1 MNGKLIGCQILSTAV
16 GCIVAAMATS
26 SIGTAASIVLAIVIA
41 GVLGTIGIRSIT
53 AQTPQT
59 EVRPQP
65 QAKPQTVSKT
75 TAPTVASVSAANDV
89 DLLDISEEMAFAS
102 QQLIWGIGHY
112 RNVLNR
118 IEGLA
123 QGTSRESEVN
133 ASNLEEATAGIQEIA
148 SSANH
153 VSQVAASSLEQ
164 CHNSTQIAH
173 EHHETIAEVS
183 QAILN
188 VAQVVQVAV
197 KDIDALNEA
206 SEKIANFVEKI
217 RAIASQTNLLALNA
231 AIEAARAGEHGK
243 GFAVVAE
250 EVRKLAGESEDTT
263 REIEEIVQEITGKTS
278 EVTQKMRDGSS
289 RLQSVQEMAQK
300 SAEAMNSMVTNIQNI
315 ESVVDKLCTMS
326 SNQKDTTE
334 QMANVIESVGQATVN
349 IAGNTRETSTSIAG
363 QKKNVEDIY
372 GYAQSILGIADNIQQ
387 VAVKHKKSNEI
398 IFGVNPFVA
407 PNVIRDTYVP
417 ILNAVAQKIGYKART
432 VIVSDYDALGKALT
446 QQLADVGWFSPF
458 AYVST
463 REQAAITPIVT
474 PKVNNATSYTG
485 YIITR
490 KDSGI
495 HSLDDLKGRRFGFVD
510 VKSASGYV
518 YPKAALVEAG
528 KNPDTY
534 FGETLFLGSHNR
546 VIEAVMQGEVDAGAT
561 YSEAMDAAGAAANSQ
576 LDIIFRTEPIP
587 KDAIAAAPGVPA
599 DVIAK
604 LRDAFESVR
613 DGDAACGAAM
623 KQAHINGFVE
633 AQDASYEVV
642 RKAAAHK

>member
-16 GCIVAAMATS
+16 GCIVAAMAAA
-26 SIGTAASIVLAIVIA
+26 SIGTAGSILLAVVIA

-53 AQTPQT
+53 AQPSV
-59 EVRPQP
+59 E
-65 QAKPQTVSKT
+65 AGKPAAPAPVKAAAQKT
-75 TAPTVASVSAANDV
+75 DAPVCVTM

-102 QQLIWGIGHY
+102 QQLIWGLGHY
-112 RNVLNR
+112 RNVLSR

-123 QGTSRESEVN
+123 DGTSRESEVN

-148 SSANH
+148 SSA
-153 VSQVAASSLEQ
+153 SQVAQVANSSLEQ
-164 CHNSTQIAH
+164 CHNSTQIAQA
-173 EHHETIAEVS
+173 HHETIDEVS
-183 QAILN
+183 KAILN

-278 EVTQKMRDGSS
+278 EVTRKMQDGST
-289 RLQSVQEMAQK
+289 RLQNVQEMAQK
-300 SAEAMNSMVTNIQNI
+300 SAAAMMDMVKNI
-315 ESVVDKLCTMS
+315 ENIETVVDKLSTMS
-326 SNQKDTTE
+326 VNQKDTTE

-349 IAGNTRETSTSIAG
+349 IAGNTRETSTSIVG

-372 GYAQSILGIADNIQQ
+372 GYAHSILGIADNIQK
-387 VAVKHKKSNEI
+387 VAVQQKKENEI

-407 PNVIRDTYVP
+407 PQVIRDTYVP
-417 ILNAVAQKIGYKART
+417 ILNAVAKKVGYKART

-446 QQLADVGWFSPF
+446 NKLADVGWFSPF

-463 REQAAITPIVT
+463 KEMANITPIVT
-474 PKVNNATSYTG
+474 PKVHNATSYTG

-495 HSLDDLKGRRFGFVD
+495 KSLDDLKGRRFGFVD

-561 YSEAMDAAGAAANSQ
+561 YSEAMDAAGADANNQ

-599 DVIAK
+599 EVIAK
-604 LRDAFESVR
+604 LRQAFESVQ
-613 DGDAACGAAM
+613 DGDAVCGTAM

-633 AQDASYEVV
+633 AHDSSYEVV

>member
-16 GCIVAAMATS
+16 GCIIAAMTS
-26 SIGTAASIVLAIVIA
+26 GSVGTAGSILLAVVIA
-41 GVLGTIGIRSIT
+41 GILGTVGVRSIT
-53 AQTPQT
+53 SQTAL
-59 EVRPQP
+59 ES
-65 QAKPQTVSKT
+65 AKPVVP
-75 TAPTVASVSAANDV
+75 AASPVISARKAELSTGETKV

-102 QQLIWGIGHY
+102 QQLIWGLGHY
-112 RNVLNR
+112 RNVLSR
-118 IEGLA
+118 IDGLA
-123 QGTSRESEVN
+123 DQTSRESEIN
-133 ASNLEEATAGIQEIA
+133 ASNLEEATAGIEEIA
-148 SSANH
+148 SSA
-153 VSQVAASSLEQ
+153 SQVAQVADSSLEQ
-164 CHNSTQIAH
+164 CHNSSQIAN
-173 EHHETIAEVS
+173 EHHETISEVS
-183 QAILN
+183 KAILN

-278 EVTQKMRDGSS
+278 EVTKKMRDGSEK
-289 RLQSVQEMAQK
+289 LQSVQGMAQK
-300 SAEAMNSMVTNIQNI
+300 SASAMVTMVADIQNI
-315 ESVVDKLCTMS
+315 ESVVDKLSSMS
-326 SNQKDTTE
+326 ANQKNTTE
-334 QMANVIESVGQATVN
+334 QMANVIESVGQATVT
-349 IAGNTRETSTSIAG
+349 IAGNTGETSKSIIG

-372 GYAQSILGIADNIQQ
+372 GYAQSILGVAESIQK
-387 VAVKHKKSNEI
+387 VAAAQKKDNEI

-407 PNVIRDTYVP
+407 PQVIRDTYVP
-417 ILNAVAQKIGYKART
+417 ILSAVAQKIGYKART

-446 QQLADVGWFSPF
+446 QKLADVGWFSPF

-463 REQAAITPIVT
+463 KEMANITPIVT

-485 YIITR
+485 YIVTR

-495 HSLDDLKGRRFGFVD
+495 RGLDGLKGKKFGFVD
-510 VKSASGYV
+510 SKSASGYV

-528 KNPDTY
+528 KDPDTY

-561 YSEAMDAAGAAANSQ
+561 YSEAMDAAGAEANSQ
-576 LDIIFRTEPIP
+576 LDIVFRTEPIP

-599 DVIAK
+599 EIIVK
-604 LRDAFESVR
+604 LREAFESVQE
-613 DGDAACGAAM
+613 GNSSCGAAM

-633 AQDASYEVV
+633 AKDASYEVV
-642 RKAAAHK
+642 RKAAAHNK